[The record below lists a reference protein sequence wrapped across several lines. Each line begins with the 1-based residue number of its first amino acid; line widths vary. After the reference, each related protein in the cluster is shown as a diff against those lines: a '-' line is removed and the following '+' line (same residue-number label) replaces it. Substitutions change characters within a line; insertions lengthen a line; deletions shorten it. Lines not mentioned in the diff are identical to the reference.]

1 MPNQK
6 LKKGGKLRKIQQKIS
21 ISLFLLTLLY
31 TSVCYAG
38 LIGNFYQSSDYGL
51 SITGHNDWKASLS
64 NRGHLVDFFNPN
76 TGAVVYVLAMP
87 RRAAFVN
94 AKEFAK
100 TYLDDYDGWVYT
112 AGRPLEGDELSRANA
127 SEGFRVMYT
136 SNRMTP
142 EGKRKKDIVI
152 ETYYLKGTVAVVV
165 SAKTNDRN
173 WSSDK
178 DQIIETLN
186 NFKFD

>member
-1 MPNQK
+1 M
-6 LKKGGKLRKIQQKIS
+6 LKIQQKFS
-21 ISLFLLTLLY
+21 ILLILVLLIQMP
-31 TSVCYAG
+31 VCYAG
-38 LIGNFYQSSDYGL
+38 LIGNYYQSSDYGL

-64 NRGHLVDFFNPN
+64 NRGHLVDFFSPE

-87 RRAAFVN
+87 RRASFVN

-100 TYLDDYDGWVYT
+100 TYLDNYDGWVYT
-112 AGRPLEGDELSRANA
+112 AGRRLDEGELSRANA
-127 SEGFRVMYT
+127 SDGFRAMYT

-152 ETYYLKGTVAVVV
+152 ETYYLKGSIACVV

-173 WSSDK
+173 WGNDK
-178 DQIIETLN
+178 DKINQALDS
-186 NFKFD
+186 FKFD